1 VSVMMRSRSVMP
13 VMPTAM
19 MSLRSAGRRNS
30 RNKQNRDNSKQSNLE
45 DVFHVKSPESLTSGI
60 PLNHNRA
67 REAARYCD
75 SCRML

>member
-1 VSVMMRSRSVMP
+1 MP

-30 RNKQNRDNSKQSNLE
+30 RNKQNRDNSKQSHLE
-45 DVFHVKSPESLTSGI
+45 DVFHVKSPEPLASGV
-60 PLNHNRA
+60 PLNHNGA
-67 REAARYCD
+67 PEAARYCD